1 MIYSN
6 ITESLKELFKNK
18 KGGNLTTVSGETF
31 DILPLSLKQGTYGS
45 MPELEYALASD
56 PSNKKTI
63 TFSNIQSIKG
73 TNTDLPYEVTTSTDF
88 WKASIF
94 SPMGLTSE
102 QPVSFIEKPVEPAQ
116 IFTPA
121 DTPEIKPTKVENIS
135 ELQLNK
141 PVEPHLQG
149 DNKAI
154 NDIAIGKP
162 TVEQKVTTA
171 ANEVTDSLEKSFNEA
186 VVNLKQGASLAE
198 AKYNGLGTEGQK
210 KLKKIGTYIGFGV
223 LALFIF
229 ILLIVLGI
237 VMVSSSV
244 SGGLNADTKQKWNIA
259 LPMDDS
265 KNKIDSENFL
275 RVNILDKEEDIKTF
289 DEEKDPSFSP
299 ARLLNITQYSYSSSY
314 VDQGRSYVP
323 DDGSKCVLTFQ
334 NLPYA
339 NSTGE
344 LTSLEGSQ
352 TLLDEIV
359 NKVYAVD
366 VNEATAAGVST
377 SAEAKVVDF
386 VSSSTGNKM
395 EMLETVVDDGAQ
407 GIVYAVRVLPSTGR
421 AIVLA
426 NDCGLD
432 VEQMQIA
439 IPTFDY
445 TVNS

>member
-18 KGGNLTTVSGETF
+18 KGGNLTTLSGETF

-45 MPELEYALASD
+45 MPELEYALVSD
-56 PSNKKTI
+56 PSNKKII
-63 TFSNIQSIKG
+63 TFDNIQSIKG
-73 TNTDLPYEVTTSTDF
+73 TDNDLPYEVTTSTDF

-102 QPVSFIEKPVEPAQ
+102 QPVSSIEKPVEPAQ
-116 IFTPA
+116 IFAPA
-121 DTPEIKPTKVENIS
+121 DAPEIEPTKVEDIP
-135 ELQLNK
+135 ELQLDK

-171 ANEVTDSLEKSFNEA
+171 TNEAGDTLEKTFNEA
-186 VVNLKQGASLAE
+186 VVNLKQGANLIE
-198 AKYNGLGTEGQK
+198 ARYNGLGTEGQK
-210 KLKKIGTYIGFGV
+210 KLQKVGAYIGGGI
-223 LALFIF
+223 LALFVF

-237 VMVSSSV
+237 TMVSGNFGEETNSS
-244 SGGLNADTKQKWNIA
+244 QRWNIP

-265 KNKIDSENFL
+265 QNTIDEKNFL
-275 RVNILDKEEDIKTF
+275 KINIQDDSTDIKAY

-299 ARLLNITQYSYSSSY
+299 AKLLNVTQYSYSKSY
-314 VDQGRSYVP
+314 VDQGTNYAP
-323 DDGSKCVLTFQ
+323 KDDSACVMTFQ

-339 NSTGE
+339 NPTGD

-352 TLLDEIV
+352 ALLNEIL
-359 NKVYAVD
+359 NKAYAVD
-366 VNEATAAGVST
+366 PSEATEAINTQEETKIVNFLSPST
-377 SAEAKVVDF
+377 Y
-386 VSSSTGNKM
+386 NKM
-395 EMLETVVDDGAQ
+395 EMLETTIDDGAQ

-421 AIVLA
+421 AVVLA

-439 IPTFDY
+439 LPSFDY